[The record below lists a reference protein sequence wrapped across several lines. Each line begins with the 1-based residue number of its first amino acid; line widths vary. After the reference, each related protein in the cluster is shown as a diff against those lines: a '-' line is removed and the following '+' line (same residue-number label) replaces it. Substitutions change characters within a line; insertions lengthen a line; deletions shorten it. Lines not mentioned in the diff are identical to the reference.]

1 VVVEVEHTAA
11 LMVEHLEDQVVA
23 QTLILVEVQEILLQ
37 QTPLKEMMV
46 VKHQQEHTVVE
57 EVEQLDQVEALDLQ
71 GQEHQMKFQVQM

>member
-1 VVVEVEHTAA
+1 MEHTAA
-11 LMVEHLEDQVVA
+11 LMAEHLEDQVVA

-57 EVEQLDQVEALDLQ
+57 EVEQLDQVEAVDLQ
-71 GQEHQMKFQVQM
+71 EQEHQMKFQVQM